1 MIETS
6 ITFFNIPFRTTRTER
21 LHCTFDIAYTTVT
34 VKKNSP
40 STKYFFFLVFT
51 APSKPVVKASGDPK
65 TIEAQDRSPM
75 TLPIGDNV
83 TALSNTSVIIEC
95 PTTGVPK
102 PIVTWTKNGQKISSG
117 GRYLVQDDGL
127 LLITEADEEDNARYT
142 CTADNVAGKDSASSN
157 VKIVG
162 KLCLQ

>member
-6 ITFFNIPFRTTRTER
+6 ITFFNIPLRTTRTER
-21 LHCTFDIAYTTVT
+21 LHCTFDIAYTTVN

-40 STKYFFFLVFT
+40 STKYFLFLVFI
-51 APSKPVVKASGDPK
+51 APSKPLVKASSDPK
-65 TIEAQDRSPM
+65 TIEAQDRSPV

-83 TALSNTSVIIEC
+83 TALSNTSVTIEC

-102 PIVTWTKNGQKISSG
+102 PIVTWTKNGQKIFSG
-117 GRYLVQDDGL
+117 GRYLVQDDGS

-142 CTADNVAGKDSASSN
+142 CSANNVAGKDSASSN
-157 VKIVG
+157 VTIVG